1 MEGEF
6 AVKANSLSGVV
17 YEGDIAG
24 RTSVSYSV
32 SIKNYTN
39 KTELNGTI
47 IGGMVGEIQNSGDN
61 KQIILENCLNLAK
74 LTTTSYVGGLVG
86 NMNATQATISGELTG
101 TGNYAAGGLV
111 THTPL
116 LRP

>member
-6 AVKANSLSGVV
+6 AVKANSSSGVV
-17 YEGDIAG
+17 YEGGIAG

-47 IGGMVGEIQNSGDN
+47 IGGLVGEI
-61 KQIILENCLNLAK
+61 
-74 LTTTSYVGGLVG
+74 
-86 NMNATQATISGELTG
+86 
-101 TGNYAAGGLV
+101 
-111 THTPL
+111 
-116 LRP
+116 

>member
-32 SIKNYTN
+32 SIKTYTN
-39 KTELNGTI
+39 KTELDGTI
-47 IGGMVGEIQNSGDN
+47 LGGRVGEI
-61 KQIILENCLNLAK
+61 
-74 LTTTSYVGGLVG
+74 
-86 NMNATQATISGELTG
+86 
-101 TGNYAAGGLV
+101 
-111 THTPL
+111 
-116 LRP
+116 

>member
-6 AVKANSLSGVV
+6 AVKANSSSGVV
-17 YEGDIAG
+17 YEGGIAG

-86 NMNATQATISGELTG
+86 NMNATQATIRNCANGGELTG
-101 TGNYAAGGLV
+101 TGITRLADW
-111 THTPL
+111 
-116 LRP
+116 